1 MCRLRHGHAGGGGG
15 LADARSI
22 AEPVVN
28 SARLV
33 LCGSQADD
41 YSPRQPGC
49 VCCARYHVRRAMAVW
64 NPAWA
69 KNIKKS
75 DVPALAC
82 NEISFFGADFF
93 LEIWSDSDLKIHLL
107 ISMAQTAMFESQ
119 WLSQ

>member
-1 MCRLRHGHAGGGGG
+1 
-15 LADARSI
+15 
-22 AEPVVN
+22 
-28 SARLV
+28 
-33 LCGSQADD
+33 
-41 YSPRQPGC
+41 
-49 VCCARYHVRRAMAVW
+49 MAVW

-93 LEIWSDSDLKIHLL
+93 FEICLDSGMKIHLL
-107 ISMAQTAMFESQ
+107 VSMAQTAMFESQ